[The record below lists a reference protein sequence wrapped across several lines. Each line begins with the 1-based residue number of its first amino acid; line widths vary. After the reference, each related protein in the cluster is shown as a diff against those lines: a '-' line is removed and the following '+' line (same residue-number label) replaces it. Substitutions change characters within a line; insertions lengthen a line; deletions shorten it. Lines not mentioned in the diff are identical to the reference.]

1 MIIDISPLLYFT
13 SLAAREVERA
23 FRGHAARL
31 ICHRM
36 SEEKA
41 TSRNFAIFQ
50 YFALQLQKSFRG
62 YYSRKYRQNHHLRK
76 LYLENVKSAG
86 ERVRQATEAY
96 AEQIRQDEE
105 NEAFEKKEAKFKE
118 LTENLHHL
126 VSTRQVPGVYNPR
139 TTLLEKPTVN
149 EVPVEDYLRGAV
161 KDLLKTK
168 GLTKTGLVRDL
179 NGTLKIPLKGV
190 KNRLSLQVHSYVY

>member
-1 MIIDISPLLYFT
+1 
-13 SLAAREVERA
+13 
-23 FRGHAARL
+23 
-31 ICHRM
+31 M

-190 KNRLSLQVHSYVY
+190 KNRLSLQVHSYVYWFHYFIITLVKFLP